1 MKDIKDIKNYLML
14 NIADLNKR
22 LKQLEETCVEVGVD
36 PRADRAYI
44 AIMAKKIA
52 LSEALQYIMS

>member
-1 MKDIKDIKNYLML
+1 MKDIKDIKNYLIL
-14 NIADLNKR
+14 SIADLNR
-22 LKQLEETCVEVGVD
+22 SLKHLEETCAEVGVD

-52 LSEALQYIMS
+52 LNEALQYIMS